1 VRIFIDK
8 RLMSFSGDDS
18 GEEYYKGLGLLEVF
32 LRFVWLPGDKLLRHG
47 GSMCPNPLI
56 GHSFM
61 TTRTPSNRGT
71 GCLIDLLMLCGLL
84 LIITGTATAY
94 PVIRDA
100 LLPTPAGFGETRP
113 LLRPTVTPLPA
124 EGQQG
129 ASVPPAELPETPLL
143 APNQTPPLAAAVPD
157 SAGPVA
163 GKPTRIVIPSIN
175 LDAPIET
182 VGWSQV
188 DGVSVWDIPNHFS
201 AGWLKTSAPLG
212 QPGNTVLDG
221 HHNIAGEVFRYLID
235 LKPGAVITVY
245 ADDQRFSYAV
255 ASMHILPDR
264 GEPIEVRRQNATW
277 IQPTLDDRLTLVTCW
292 PYTSNTHRLIV
303 VAKPI
308 SPN

>member
-1 VRIFIDK
+1 
-8 RLMSFSGDDS
+8 
-18 GEEYYKGLGLLEVF
+18 
-32 LRFVWLPGDKLLRHG
+32 
-47 GSMCPNPLI
+47 
-56 GHSFM
+56 M
-61 TTRTPSNRGT
+61 TPRTQSNRGT

-94 PVIRDA
+94 PVIHDA
-100 LLPTPAGFGETRP
+100 LQPTPASFGETQP

-129 ASVPPAELPETPLL
+129 AGAPPAELPETPLL
-143 APNQTPPLAAAVPD
+143 APNQTPPPAIAVPD
-157 SAGPVA
+157 GAGPAA
-163 GKPTRIVIPSIN
+163 GKPTRIVIQLIN
-175 LDAPIET
+175 LNAPIET
-182 VGWSQV
+182 VGWSQA
-188 DGVSVWDIPNHFS
+188 DGVSVWDIPNHFA

-245 ADDQRFSYAV
+245 AGNQRFSYAV

-264 GEPIEVRRQNATW
+264 GEPIEIRRQNAMW